1 MVGSAV
7 GIDDSS
13 RAERKRQMHI
23 EAKISQ
29 NLRSF
34 EDGAAVQTS
43 VGFLFSE
50 SEARTVSESR
60 SLEVVETMI
69 MICPGWRLQITRHAL
84 LNSAIVCLRGRHG
97 RQCIEILLC
106 ALALSTSMVHT
117 LANHRGES
125 AEGGKPGILHTD
137 DHRSTLLGGDDC
149 SSFSPRSPHRWQPR
163 FFAVVHYYDRNGVS
177 KSLRSIIL
185 EYVFPSFLSR
195 TFIDVCFECTLPMR
209 VEWDLSERLGVV
221 LECLKGVRDHPFDAK

>member
-97 RQCIEILLC
+97 RQCIEILHC

-137 DHRSTLLGGDDC
+137 DQRYWVGMTVLL
-149 SSFSPRSPHRWQPR
+149 SPRDHRIAGSHDSSQLFTITTGTGFQR
-163 FFAVVHYYDRNGVS
+163 A
-177 KSLRSIIL
+177 
-185 EYVFPSFLSR
+185 
-195 TFIDVCFECTLPMR
+195 
-209 VEWDLSERLGVV
+209 
-221 LECLKGVRDHPFDAK
+221 